1 MQSRSIRAVG
11 FRCPGRAYEREPE
24 HFWFI
29 GSIWVG
35 KCLTRHSPGQ
45 TNLLRKQQVFRIIR
59 LFNEL
64 ERPIVP
70 DPDENKSIY
79 KLTQTGRYIIII
91 AAFLGWFF
99 GGMHLGI
106 TSLSMGSA
114 AKDLLRGTG
123 QFEVAV
129 AARSAAQQQFEEA
142 REYFSESQLANLTL
156 AIATINAWNRFAVG
170 FRNVHPTPEKAAAA

>member
-1 MQSRSIRAVG
+1 MRG
-11 FRCPGRAYEREPE
+11 WE
-24 HFWFI
+24 
-29 GSIWVG
+29 
-35 KCLTRHSPGQ
+35 CLTRPSPGQ
-45 TNLLRKQQVFRIIR
+45 TNLLRKQQVFSIIR

-70 DPDENKSIY
+70 DPDENKSIH

-114 AKDLLRGTG
+114 AKDLLRGTE
-123 QFEVAV
+123 QFEVT
-129 AARSAAQQQFEEA
+129 
-142 REYFSESQLANLTL
+142 ANDQ
-156 AIATINAWNRFAVG
+156 
-170 FRNVHPTPEKAAAA
+170 AAAKKQVQEAGEGDLQVLAQAAEIGRAHV